1 MLKYCD
7 RGWYSHLVEVRH
19 KRDRNNGSEKAVKR
33 LVINFTMSLFSLFC
47 ITATNK
53 CFLKM
58 VPAEEALALVSSN
71 PESLNTLLGKIIIEA
86 FSK

>member
-1 MLKYCD
+1 M
-7 RGWYSHLVEVRH
+7 VEVRH
-19 KRDRNNGSEKAVKR
+19 KRVRNNGPEEAVKR
-33 LVINFTMSLFSLFC
+33 LVINFTMSLLSLFC

-58 VPAEEALALVSSN
+58 VPAEEALALVSVSLN